1 MSIELLEAEDET
13 TVATPAKRWSL
24 RSLAF
29 VVALLAIGSTA
40 VYAASAGKAKRGA
53 NAVSAKVLEERYGAR
68 VDLVATAALGGM
80 VELRFTVL
88 DTKKADALF
97 HDPDKMPRLLVEGVG
112 QTLEPPSGMKH
123 SMKMV
128 NGGSYFILYG
138 NRGGHVKEGSKIS
151 VVVGDIR
158 LEHLTAKA

>member
-1 MSIELLEAEDET
+1 MSIELLETEIET
-13 TVATPAKRWSL
+13 TVVTPAKRWSF
-24 RSLAF
+24 RSMAF
-29 VVALLAIGSTA
+29 VVALLVIGSTA

-88 DTKKADALF
+88 DVKKADALF

-112 QTLEPPSGMKH
+112 QTLDPPPGMKH

-151 VVVGDIR
+151 VIVGDIR
-158 LEHLTAKA
+158 LEHQTAKS

>member
-1 MSIELLEAEDET
+1 MSIELLEAEEET
-13 TVATPAKRWSL
+13 TSPAPARRWSF
-24 RSLAF
+24 RVMIF
-29 VVALLAIGSTA
+29 VVALLVIGSTA
-40 VYAASAGKAKRGA
+40 VYAAARGGNKRGGQ
-53 NAVSAKVLEERYGAR
+53 AVSAKVLEERYGAR

-88 DTKKADALF
+88 DIKKADALF
-97 HDPDKMPRLLVEGVG
+97 HDPEKMPRLLVEGVG

-158 LEHLTAKA
+158 LEHLTARA